1 MKSYSNQPE
10 NAHLTAT
17 EKLRAPP
24 LDPELAEPLA
34 RVRASIPASLTADL
48 IPKSRELSEAGRL
61 SDEQIRRGGA
71 FDILEVSIPGGLGS
85 GEVNVIICR
94 PTTTDGP
101 HGVIYNTHGGGM
113 VAGNHKTVELAGE
126 LRRAEQI
133 QFAVV
138 AVDYRLAPEFPHPIP
153 VEDCYAALQWLGANA
168 AELNLDPT
176 RIIISGNS
184 AGGALATA
192 VALMSRDRQ
201 GVQIIGQMLQCPM
214 LDDRCNSISC
224 HQMEGIGLW
233 DRTCNITGWTAL
245 LGSHRGNDDVSCY
258 AAPARATD
266 LSGLPPAFIDVG
278 AVEALR
284 DEVIE
289 YASRIWQAGGEAE
302 LHVWSGAFHSFDQW
316 VPDAKV
322 SRAAE
327 AMRMSWLRRLLGISQ
342 PEI

>member
-1 MKSYSNQPE
+1 MKSFSNPSE
-10 NAHLTAT
+10 NNRFPAT
-17 EKLRAPP
+17 DSLRPPP
-24 LDPELAEPLA
+24 LDPELAKPLA
-34 RVRASIPASLTADL
+34 EVRASIPASLTPEL
-48 IPKSRELSEAGRL
+48 IPKSRELSAAGRL
-61 SDEQIRRGGA
+61 SDDQIRRGGI
-71 FDILEVSIPGGLGS
+71 FDVIEVRVPGGLDS
-85 GEVNVIICR
+85 GEVSVVICR
-94 PTTTDGP
+94 PTQSKGP

-113 VAGNHKTVELAGE
+113 VAGHHRTAELAGE
-126 LRRAEQI
+126 LGRAEQVD
-133 QFAVV
+133 FAVV

-153 VEDCYAALQWLGANA
+153 VEDCYTALQWLGANA
-168 AELNLDPT
+168 AELNLDPS

-192 VALMSRDRQ
+192 VSLMSRDRR
-201 GVQIIGQMLQCPM
+201 GVPLIGQMLQCPM
-214 LDDRCNSISC
+214 LDDRCNTLSS

-245 LGSHRGNDDVSCY
+245 LGAQRGQNDVSSY
-258 AAPARATD
+258 AAPARAAD

-289 YASRIWQAGGEAE
+289 YASRIWHAGGEAE

-327 AMRMSWLRRLLGISQ
+327 AARMSWLRRLLG
-342 PEI
+342 PV